1 MPRIINFDQD
11 GRGRVRRICVGWETD
26 GGVDRVAVL
35 TFTGDGYDVRRF
47 IKDESGEFVE
57 RVEPLFGVNP
67 YQRPTP
73 PARC

>member
-11 GRGRVRRICVGWETD
+11 GRGHIRRICVGWETSSV
-26 GGVDRVAVL
+26 VDRVAVL
-35 TFTGDGYDVRRF
+35 TFTDDGYAVRRF
-47 IKDESGEFVE
+47 VKDEFGEFVE

-67 YQRPTP
+67 YHRPTP